1 MSFYQTR
8 FKFTKFK
15 SSLTGKCIRKC
26 ARYPAGKA
34 LRSFPA
40 GKILRVD
47 KHQQAGHYPTQAQ
60 TRLEWATQAFLAG
73 APVPKGGLKVAQ
85 GREGRLPSPEGL
97 GNPDHDPERRKRDA
111 YVRPKALPFRKASF
125 PRL

>member
-1 MSFYQTR
+1 MSFSQTR

-26 ARYPAGKA
+26 VRYPAGKA

-40 GKILRVD
+40 GKTLRVD
-47 KHQQAGHYPTQAQ
+47 KHPQAGRYP
-60 TRLEWATQAFLAG
+60 TQAFLAG